1 MVTSLCALMF
11 FVLPFYALLKRIDA
25 AEKLAE

>member
-11 FVLPFYALLKRIDA
+11 LVLPFYALLKRIDVA
-25 AEKLAE
+25 AKLAE